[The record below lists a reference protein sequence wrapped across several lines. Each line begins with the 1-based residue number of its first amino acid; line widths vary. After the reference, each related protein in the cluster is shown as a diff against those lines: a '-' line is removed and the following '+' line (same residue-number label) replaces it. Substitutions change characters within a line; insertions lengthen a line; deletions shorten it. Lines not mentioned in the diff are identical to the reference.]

1 MRKRVRCLTCNKM
14 FWSKTR
20 RYWVIKTKDGK
31 LLKSTDNTLEAMKYK
46 RAGYKVEKKTIAIQ
60 FQCQQCRNISNMITQ
75 YGNRIKRRVRKIS
88 EEELKQRVRQE
99 IQRLVQKERKAMILE
114 QRKKQKKEEKKN
126 GSA

>member
-1 MRKRVRCLTCNKM
+1 M

>member
-31 LLKSTDNTLEAMKYK
+31 LLKSTDDMLEAIKYK
-46 RAGYKVEKKTIAIQ
+46 RAGYIVQKKTIAIR

-75 YGNRIKRRVRKIS
+75 WGKRVQKRVREIP
-88 EEELKQRVRQE
+88 EEELKERVRQE
-99 IQRLVQKERKAMILE
+99 IQRLIRKERKAMILE
-114 QRKKQKKEEKKN
+114 QKKKEKKKN
-126 GSA
+126 EQAK